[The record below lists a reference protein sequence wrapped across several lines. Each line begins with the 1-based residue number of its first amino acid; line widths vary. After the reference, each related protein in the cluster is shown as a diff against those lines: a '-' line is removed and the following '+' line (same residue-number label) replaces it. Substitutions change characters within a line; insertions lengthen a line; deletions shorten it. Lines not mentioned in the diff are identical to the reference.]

1 MEATQSELVRV
12 SSVLYSRLSGGPLAV
27 YEAPAPRTIP
37 DPTDPT
43 GVREIPVER
52 PFIAYDLTPQSD
64 VQSKQSVVWSRF
76 EAVVRVVGLG
86 SLMPL
91 DEHLRYV
98 DQAMGGGAGISEGGV
113 GARRT
118 GTFSLPVYF
127 EEGGDQPVREAGFR
141 YQVKVS

>member
-12 SSVLYSRLSGGPLAV
+12 SATLYSRLSGGPLAV

-37 DPTDPT
+37 DPTDST
-43 GVREIPVER
+43 GAREIPVER

-64 VQSKQSVVWSRF
+64 LQSKQSVVWSRF

-98 DQAMGGGAGISEGGV
+98 DQTMGGGAGISEGGV
-113 GARRT
+113 SARRT
-118 GTFSLPVYF
+118 ATFSLPPYML
-127 EEGGDQPVREAGFR
+127 EGDEQVIREVGFR
-141 YQVKVS
+141 YQVRVS

>member
-1 MEATQSELVRV
+1 MEATQSELIRV
-12 SSVLYSRLSGGPLAV
+12 SQLIFSRLSGGPLSV

-52 PFIAYDLTPQSD
+52 PFIAYDLTPQTD

-98 DQAMGGGAGISEGGV
+98 HQAIGGGAGISQGGV
-113 GARRT
+113 SVRRT
-118 GTFSLPVYF
+118 GTFSLPPYML
-127 EEGGDQPVREAGFR
+127 EGDEQVIREVGFR
-141 YQVKVS
+141 YQVKVM